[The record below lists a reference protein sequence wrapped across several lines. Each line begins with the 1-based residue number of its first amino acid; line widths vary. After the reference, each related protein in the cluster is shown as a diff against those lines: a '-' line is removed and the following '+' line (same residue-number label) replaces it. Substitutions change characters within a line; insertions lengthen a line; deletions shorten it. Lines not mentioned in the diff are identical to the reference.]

1 MCIVRALSPPHL
13 RPSDQIHPRMRISN
27 NTTDCKQQSES
38 KTKSHEET
46 NNLEQ
51 IPWAMSNGGIPNE
64 DETNR
69 KARVVTHE
77 KTFDGNSADFCTII
91 TSGPA
96 FAETLA
102 PVE

>member
-1 MCIVRALSPPHL
+1 MHL
-13 RPSDQIHPRMRISN
+13 TPRS
-27 NTTDCKQQSES
+27 TPYAHLKQHDGSKQQSES

-51 IPWAMSNGGIPNE
+51 IPWAMSNCGIPSE

-69 KARVVTHE
+69 KGRVVTHF
-77 KTFDGNSADFCTII
+77 KDQWTFDGNSADFCTII